1 MDAGRSIE
9 LDKHLARQPGVEI
22 KTSGGPTSAA
32 CCKTK
37 FQYLTSK

>member
-1 MDAGRSIE
+1 MDDGKSIE
-9 LDKHLARQPGVEI
+9 LDKHLATQAGVEI

-37 FQYLTSK
+37 F